1 MTLFMQIFTFGY
13 FGQMIGLL
21 SMGIESTLGLPQL
34 ISNYQ
39 TKSVQGLSFT
49 MIAMWFMGDF
59 GKTVYF
65 IVEAQPFQFVMCGVI
80 QLTVDIMIIIQ
91 IVWYSKENYLELKQ
105 NTNSVSTKV

>member
-1 MTLFMQIFTFGY
+1 MHVVKFLLGLTAVMTVATLFMQIFTFGY
-13 FGQMIGLL
+13 FGEMIGLL

-49 MIAMWFMGDF
+49 MISMWFMGDF

-65 IVEAQPFQFVMCGVI
+65 IMEVVI
-80 QLTVDIMIIIQ
+80 
-91 IVWYSKENYLELKQ
+91 
-105 NTNSVSTKV
+105 SVGRRNPSSS

>member
-1 MTLFMQIFTFGY
+1 MHVVKFLLGLTAVMTVATLFMQIFTFGY
-13 FGQMIGLL
+13 FGEMIGLL

-49 MIAMWFMGDF
+49 MISMWFMGDF

-65 IVEAQPFQFVMCGVI
+65 IMEVVMLLGRRNP
-80 QLTVDIMIIIQ
+80 
-91 IVWYSKENYLELKQ
+91 S
-105 NTNSVSTKV
+105 SS

>member
-1 MTLFMQIFTFGY
+1 MKFLLGLTAVMTVATLFMQIFTFGY
-13 FGQMIGLL
+13 FGEMIGLL

-49 MIAMWFMGDF
+49 MISMWFMGDF

-65 IVEAQPFQFVMCGVI
+65 IMEVVI
-80 QLTVDIMIIIQ
+80 
-91 IVWYSKENYLELKQ
+91 
-105 NTNSVSTKV
+105 SVGRRNPSSS